1 MTKKSIN
8 GSANADFTY
17 DILCDVEAA
26 LNAVRGKFYPDKDY
40 GSKIRSICEMPR
52 EFYALCYARQALYN
66 MDGVFVKSVR
76 LNGSGYDF
84 TLRINDEERQVRI
97 SA

>member
-52 EFYALCYARQALYN
+52 SFMR
-66 MDGVFVKSVR
+66 
-76 LNGSGYDF
+76 
-84 TLRINDEERQVRI
+84 
-97 SA
+97 SAMQGRRFIIWTGFL